1 MKSLNQYIKQNT
13 QKDIIA
19 RFDELYEMGLEA
31 NRNKEWWDTFFATKT
46 EALIKDL
53 RCADLDKFLEPLYNT
68 LNDDSLKSAFSKEQR
83 EANSAIWDNEEMKI
97 KREAHKGQLNL
108 RFRKFIREARESNC
122 NDEFIEQI
130 KARQF
135 ECFKHAFGLAEID
148 REIEA
153 LRKIMLESHNQLNP
167 NQKLTKSKFDKII
180 NDLIEAQE
188 DNEIIIN
195 GFNSGDYGD
204 SNSSLWTQIFA
215 LEKGAIKDDVNQ
227 EVVDTIIADCEHSG
241 KDAIKRIVHNKEVAK
256 AKKAVNEEARQI
268 YIDGLNDRQRLIF
281 IAFDEILIKY
291 QGKHNKAFWDEVIK
305 PLKEMALAM
314 ESSDEELHRFF
325 AEIETKSKDEK
336 YAKKD
341 AQGA

>member
-1 MKSLNQYIKQNT
+1 MKSLQTYIKRNA

-46 EALIKDL
+46 EALIRDL

-97 KREAHKGQLNL
+97 KREAHKGQLNF
-108 RFRKFIREARESNC
+108 RFRKFMKEARESNC

-153 LRKIMLESHNQLNP
+153 LRKTMLESRNQLND
-167 NQKLTKSKFDKII
+167 NQKLTKSKFDKVID
-180 NDLIEAQE
+180 DLIEAQKTN
-188 DNEIIIN
+188 DITIN
-195 GFNSGDYGD
+195 AYNSGDYNNKD
-204 SNSSLWTQIFA
+204 SSLWTQIFD
-215 LEKGAIKDDVNQ
+215 LKNGAINNNIEQ
-227 EVVDTIIADCEHSG
+227 EIVDEIIADCERSA
-241 KDAIKRIVHNKEVAK
+241 KNVIKRLIHAKEVK
-256 AKKAVNEEARQI
+256 EMKKEVNLEARQEW
-268 YIDGLNDRQRLIF
+268 IDSLTEQQKLIR
-281 IAFDEILIKY
+281 IAFEDVKSKY
-291 QGKHNKAFWDEVIK
+291 TKQNKAFWDEVFI
-305 PLKEMALAM
+305 PLKRKAIA
-314 ESSDEELHRFF
+314 DEVNDFTLSGYLD
-325 AEIETKSKDEK
+325 EIDMKSHETKYQRLE
-336 YAKKD
+336 

>member
-1 MKSLNQYIKQNT
+1 MKSLNQYIKQNA

-46 EALIKDL
+46 EALIRDL

-68 LNDDSLKSAFSKEQR
+68 LNDDNLKSAFSKEQR

-97 KREAHKGQLNL
+97 KREAHKGQLNF
-108 RFRKFIREARESNC
+108 RFRKFMKEARESNC

-153 LRKIMLESHNQLNP
+153 LRKTMLESRNQLND

-180 NDLIEAQE
+180 NDLIEAQKAN
-188 DNEIIIN
+188 DIAIN
-195 GFNSGDYGD
+195 VYNSGDYND
-204 SNSSLWTQIFA
+204 KDSSLWTQIFE
-215 LEKGAIKDDVNQ
+215 LKNGAISNDVEQ
-227 EVVDTIIADCEHSG
+227 EIVDTIIADFERTSENL
-241 KDAIKRIVHNKEVAK
+241 IKKLLRDKEISAM
-256 AKKAVNEEARQI
+256 KKAVNLEARQEW
-268 YIDGLNDRQRLIF
+268 LNSLSDRQKAIYNEF
-281 IAFDEILIKY
+281 CEI
-291 QGKHNKAFWDEVIK
+291 QGKYAGKYNKAFWDEVIK
-305 PLKEMALAM
+305 PLRDSAIAL
-314 ESSDEELHRFF
+314 EVSDETLNEYFRKI
-325 AEIETKSKDEK
+325 EIESQNEK
-336 YAKKD
+336 YQKKQ
-341 AQGA
+341 A